1 MRAWKEGAAWQP
13 AALEEAIRFPS
24 EGLEGEVRDGS
35 PQRSTGRSQDSRM
48 RAWKEGAAWQPAALE
63 EAKIPECE
71 GLEGGAGWQPAA
83 QHWKKP
89 RFPNEGLEGGC
100 CVAAC
105 STGEAKIPE

>member
-1 MRAWKEGAAWQP
+1 MRAWKEVG
-13 AALEEAIRFPS
+13 
-24 EGLEGEVRDGS
+24 DGS

-63 EAKIPECE
+63 EAIRFPNE

-83 QHWKKP
+83 QHWKNP

-105 STGEAKIPE
+105 STGRS